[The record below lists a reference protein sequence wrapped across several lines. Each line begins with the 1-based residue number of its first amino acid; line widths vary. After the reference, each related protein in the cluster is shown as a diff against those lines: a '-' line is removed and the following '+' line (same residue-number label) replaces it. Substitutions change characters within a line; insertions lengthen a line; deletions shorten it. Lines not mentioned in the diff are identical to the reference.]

1 MNIILQN
8 YKNLIENIIK
18 EIFNKNMNIY
28 SFKPIKQSI
37 INIRRKNIC

>member
-18 EIFNKNMNIY
+18 DTILRIECDFLSLIT
-28 SFKPIKQSI
+28 S
-37 INIRRKNIC
+37 

>member
-18 EIFNKNMNIY
+18 DTILRIGCDFL
-28 SFKPIKQSI
+28 SLFTS
-37 INIRRKNIC
+37 